1 MKRSQVNQA
10 IRWAEE
16 LLARNNIHL
25 PDTAAYAPEKW
36 AQIKDQAQTVFKTMV
51 RAILMRSAACC
62 IPCATA

>member
-36 AQIKDQAQTVFKTMV
+36 TQIKDQAQ
-51 RAILMRSAACC
+51 
-62 IPCATA
+62 PCSRP

>member
-25 PDTAAYAPEKW
+25 PLSL
-36 AQIKDQAQTVFKTMV
+36 IH
-51 RAILMRSAACC
+51 I
-62 IPCATA
+62 